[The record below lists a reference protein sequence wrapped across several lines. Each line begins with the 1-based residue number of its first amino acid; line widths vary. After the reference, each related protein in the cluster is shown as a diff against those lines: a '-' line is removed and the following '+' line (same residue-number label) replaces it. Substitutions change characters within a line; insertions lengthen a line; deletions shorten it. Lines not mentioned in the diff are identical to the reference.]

1 MSGRTEEN
9 TRAAGNYTG
18 WMEKAHSLGR
28 QERSTRVASSITRDT
43 AMAFSH
49 GKTGAAT
56 KATGKTVSNMGKGL
70 SSRLMG
76 VGKLGYGERGNF
88 YNSSNPPIRDSNRQ
102 WLRARGENSN
112 IKRWFVYNH
121 CGRFDIYN

>member
-1 MSGRTEEN
+1 MNGLTEGN
-9 TRAAGNYTG
+9 MTVGGNYTE
-18 WMEKAHSLGR
+18 WMVRAPSLGR

-43 AMAFSH
+43 AMVSSH

-76 VGKLGYGERGNF
+76 VGRQAYGERGSF
-88 YNSSNPPIRDSNRQ
+88 YNSSNPLNRDSNRQ
-102 WLRARGENSN
+102 WLRARSENSN

-121 CGRFDIYN
+121 CRRFDIYK

>member
-1 MSGRTEEN
+1 MNGLTGGN
-9 TRAAGNYTG
+9 TMEAGNYTE
-18 WMEKAHSLGR
+18 WMVKASSLGR
-28 QERSTRVASSITRDT
+28 QERSTRAASSITRDT
-43 AMAFSH
+43 ATVSSH

-88 YNSSNPPIRDSNRQ
+88 YNSSNPLIRDSNRQ

-112 IKRWFVYNH
+112 VKRWFV
-121 CGRFDIYN
+121 

>member
-1 MSGRTEEN
+1 MSGPTEGN
-9 TRAAGNYTG
+9 MTVGGNYTE
-18 WMEKAHSLGR
+18 WMVKAPSLGR

-43 AMAFSH
+43 AMVSSH

-76 VGKLGYGERGNF
+76 VGKLAYGERGSF
-88 YNSSNPPIRDSNRQ
+88 YNSFNPLKEASNRQ
-102 WLRARGENSN
+102 WLRARSEYSN

-121 CGRFDIYN
+121 CRSIDIYK